1 MSTSAGQAR
10 FTWLGHSTVK
20 VTSPGGKKILIDP
33 WVMNNPT
40 TPAEHKNIDQL
51 DLMLITHGHFDHIGD
66 AVDIAKR
73 TKPQV
78 VCIFETGHWL
88 QGKGV
93 ENTIAINKGG
103 TVTIDGITITMT
115 HAIHSCGITDGDQ
128 IVYGGEAAGYVV
140 RLEDGFSFYHSG
152 DTALFGDM
160 RLIGELYRP
169 DLAMLPIGDY
179 YTMDPR
185 QAARAVEFL
194 GVKRVLPMHYGAFPI
209 LTGTPAALRDA
220 LRQSPGESVEIV
232 EVEPGGTF

>member
-1 MSTSAGQAR
+1 
-10 FTWLGHSTVK
+10 
-20 VTSPGGKKILIDP
+20 
-33 WVMNNPT
+33 MNNPT

-140 RLEDGFSFYHSG
+140 RLEDGFTFYHSG